1 MAKALEHY
9 FYSSAA
15 PDLAESGRV
24 KSLDAEIRQLVRQC
38 KMPSSY
44 IELDYQTEPSFFRAL
59 ATYGHEHDLVLIQPE
74 NPGGLTGL
82 GIRSVRSAY
91 LGGSP
96 TDIGYLHHLR
106 FHPAIRGGSFLA
118 RGYKAFRQIFN
129 EKPLRVTLTSILED
143 NFVAR
148 SLLESNRVSSNMPE
162 YQPVS
167 RFLTTLIPLAGPGKR
182 WPLRYRENPVG
193 DAFITR
199 ILAKSDLPAL
209 IALFEQAGRYN
220 DGVPALTENDFAGSV
235 TSVLAGLK
243 ITDMLGIFAGEELV
257 GAIGIWNQ
265 QAYRQIV
272 LSHLCAS
279 LAGVRDLWQLGSRF
293 WGQCPIPQTG
303 DKVNFV
309 LLDPWVIKP
318 GLEKELMPVLLK
330 AGIREAQKRGAL
342 FAALGIPEKNPAI
355 NAVKTVFFMSYWSI
369 IYQVFWPETE
379 SYRFGERQL
388 QIANLGAL

>member
-1 MAKALEHY
+1 MAKALEHF

-15 PDLAESGRV
+15 PDLAKSARV
-24 KSLDAEIRQLVRQC
+24 EILDAQIRQLVRQC
-38 KMPSSY
+38 KMPSSF
-44 IELDYQTEPSFFRAL
+44 IELDYQTEPSFFAAL
-59 ATYGHEHDLVLIQPE
+59 ATYGQDHDLVLIQPD

-82 GIRSVRSAY
+82 GIRSVRRVY

-129 EKPLRVTLTSILED
+129 EKPLKVTLTSILED
-143 NFVAR
+143 NLSAR
-148 SLLESNRVSSNMPE
+148 TLLESNRASSNMPE

-167 RFLTTLIPLAGPGKR
+167 RFLTTLIPLSGPGKR
-182 WPLRYRENPVG
+182 WPLRHRENPVG
-193 DAFITR
+193 SAFLLRTLDR
-199 ILAKSDLPAL
+199 SDLPAL
-209 IALFEQAGRYN
+209 LALFDQAGRHN
-220 DGVPALTENDFAGSV
+220 DGAPALTESDFNGSKS
-235 TSVLAGLK
+235 SVFAGLK
-243 ITDMLGIFAGEELV
+243 ITDMIGIFEAEELI

-265 QAYRQIV
+265 QGYRQIV
-272 LSHLCAS
+272 LSQLCRS

-293 WGQCPIPQTG
+293 WGQCPVPPTG
-303 DKVNFV
+303 EQVNYV

-318 GLEKELMPVLLK
+318 GREKELMPVLIE
-330 AGIREAQKRGAL
+330 AGIREAQQRGAL
-342 FAALGIPEKNPAI
+342 FAALGIAEKNPAI
-355 NAVKTVFFMSYWSI
+355 SAVKTVFFMSYWSI

-379 SYRFGERQL
+379 SYQFGQRQM